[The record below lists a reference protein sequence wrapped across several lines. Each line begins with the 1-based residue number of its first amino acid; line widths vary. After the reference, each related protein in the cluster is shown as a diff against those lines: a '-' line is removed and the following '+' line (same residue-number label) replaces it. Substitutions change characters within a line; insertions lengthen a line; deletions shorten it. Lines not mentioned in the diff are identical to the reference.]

1 MNIKDFAK
9 AMAGL
14 QEVFTPE
21 KPLSKEKVEIYYQIF
36 KKWTIEEFN
45 NACFSLLKTKKISTF
60 PLPAEIE
67 EAKQGVLDDNT
78 KAVLAYDKFTRGKA
92 RTGIYESV
100 VFDDKNIH
108 AVVQSMG
115 GWHDVCLITEDEWR
129 FYRPLGVGKRFY
141 SSQVSFEGRDITG
154 KELVDEYVK
163 QGIGLEIQFDAGNG
177 AVRQDDA
184 SMRCA
189 GLHAYF

>member
-129 FYRPLGVGKRFY
+129 FKRKEFLDLYKALSKNPRTDIPERLVGIRESEKAQFGEKIGEPIY
-141 SSQVSFEGRDITG
+141 IG
-154 KELVDEYVK
+154 DERK
-163 QGIGLEIQFDAGNG
+163 QIEN
-177 AVRQDDA
+177 
-184 SMRCA
+184 
-189 GLHAYF
+189 